1 MTATDI
7 VKTALGGA
15 RVLVAEGDVDDSVA
29 LTAVLRF
36 NGFDAHEARTEEDA
50 LRALRETRPSV
61 LIVDLD
67 LPGPDGCALIR
78 RARRLPNPPAVIVVT
93 AHTAPSARRAAN
105 RAGAAAYL
113 LKPADPVEL
122 AKLVGQLS
130 TPS

>member
-15 RVLVAEGDVDDSVA
+15 RVLVAEGDLDDSVA

-36 NGFDAHEARTEEDA
+36 NGFDAHVAGTEEEV
-50 LRALRETRPSV
+50 LRRVSETRPAV

-78 RARRLPNPPAVIVVT
+78 RVGRLPDPPAVVVVT
-93 AHTAPSARRAAN
+93 AHTAPSVRRAAIC
-105 RAGAAAYL
+105 AGAAAYL

-122 AKLVGQLS
+122 AKLVGQLCERQ
-130 TPS
+130 